1 MSDNESEVKMEI
13 KPKKIKA
20 KKEMT
25 PERKEQL
32 KAQLK
37 KGRETSL
44 RNRQKKMLVKKI
56 DAKEKNEATDRK
68 LARKLLNIEE
78 EQVDQ
83 VKEQSSKEPV
93 QEPVKQVKQV
103 KEQSSKEPVKAESNH
118 EVEELRNELKRLRD
132 SMYEDFKAKEKEKEV
147 LQPVKEVIQPVKEV
161 LQPVKPVVKIYNA
174 KQKGKKYNNRGF
186 LSLMYTCE
194 MCRFESNLLHRFFLK
209 KTFLVV
215 CLECFSKLREMSK

>member
-78 EQVDQ
+78 E
-83 VKEQSSKEPV
+83 EEPV
-93 QEPVKQVKQV
+93 QAKQV

-147 LQPVKEVIQPVKEV
+147 IQAKQINEVLQPVKEVIQPVKEV
-161 LQPVKPVVKIYNA
+161 IQAKQVNEVLQPVKQVVKIYNA

-186 LSLMYTCE
+186 L
-194 MCRFESNLLHRFFLK
+194 
-209 KTFLVV
+209 
-215 CLECFSKLREMSK
+215 

>member
-1 MSDNESEVKMEI
+1 MSDNEQEVKMEI

-93 QEPVKQVKQV
+93 QEPVK
-103 KEQSSKEPVKAESNH
+103 EQSSKEPVKAESNH

-186 LSLMYTCE
+186 L
-194 MCRFESNLLHRFFLK
+194 
-209 KTFLVV
+209 
-215 CLECFSKLREMSK
+215 

>member
-1 MSDNESEVKMEI
+1 MSDNEQEVKMEI
-13 KPKKIKA
+13 KPKKIKV

-83 VKEQSSKEPV
+83 VKEQSSSKEPV
-93 QEPVKQVKQV
+93 QEPV
-103 KEQSSKEPVKAESNH
+103 KEPVKAESNH

-147 LQPVKEVIQPVKEV
+147 IQAKQVNEVLQPVKEV

-186 LSLMYTCE
+186 L
-194 MCRFESNLLHRFFLK
+194 
-209 KTFLVV
+209 
-215 CLECFSKLREMSK
+215 

>member
-1 MSDNESEVKMEI
+1 MSDNEQEVKMEI
-13 KPKKIKA
+13 KPKKIKV
-20 KKEMT
+20 KKEMS

-83 VKEQSSKEPV
+83 VKEPV
-93 QEPVKQVKQV
+93 QEPV
-103 KEQSSKEPVKAESNH
+103 KEPVKAESNH

-147 LQPVKEVIQPVKEV
+147 VQAKQVNEVLQPVKEVVQPVKEV
-161 LQPVKPVVKIYNA
+161 IQPVKPVVKIYNA

-186 LSLMYTCE
+186 L
-194 MCRFESNLLHRFFLK
+194 
-209 KTFLVV
+209 
-215 CLECFSKLREMSK
+215 